1 MQTALSHWQELHAAR
16 ANQMDAAYA
25 RLGRSS
31 ADFWNR
37 RARGFHRAT
46 RESAQH
52 DPFFQRICA
61 AITPSTELLDVGAG
75 TGRFALA
82 LAPLVAHVTAVEPS
96 DAMLKYLHLEATT
109 LGLTNISSLP
119 LPWEEAPADL
129 RADVVICSHVLYP
142 IWDVD
147 LFLKKLYAATRHSCY
162 IYMRATHLDALTA
175 PLWRH
180 FHGDERLLSP
190 CYIHALDVLFELGL
204 YADVEMVR
212 TSSSL
217 RFASLDMAVEE
228 LLEMLILPDTPQIR
242 RELSQL
248 LAQWLIPR
256 GNELVPPQSELVSAI
271 LKLVRPA

>member
-1 MQTALSHWQELHAAR
+1 V
-16 ANQMDAAYA
+16 
-25 RLGRSS
+25 
-31 ADFWNR
+31 
-37 RARGFHRAT
+37 
-46 RESAQH
+46 
-52 DPFFQRICA
+52 
-61 AITPSTELLDVGAG
+61 TPSTELLDVGAG

-82 LAPLVAHVTAVEPS
+82 LAPLVARVTAVEPS
-96 DAMLKYLHLEATT
+96 DAMLKYLNLEATMRR
-109 LGLTNISSLP
+109 LTNVFSLP
-119 LPWEEAPADL
+119 MSWEEAPANL
-129 RADVVICSHVLYP
+129 QADVVICSHVLYP
-142 IWDVD
+142 IWDID

-217 RFASLDMAVEE
+217 HFSSLDMAVEE
-228 LLEMLILPDTPQIR
+228 MLEMLILPDTPQIR

-248 LAQWLIPR
+248 LEQWLIPH
-256 GNELVPPQSELVSAI
+256 GNELIPPQSELVSAI
-271 LKLVRPA
+271 LKLVRPTGAIES